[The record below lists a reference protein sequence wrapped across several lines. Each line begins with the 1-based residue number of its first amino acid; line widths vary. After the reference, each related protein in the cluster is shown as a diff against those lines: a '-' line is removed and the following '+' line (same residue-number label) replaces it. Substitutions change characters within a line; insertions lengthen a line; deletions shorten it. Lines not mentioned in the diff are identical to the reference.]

1 MKKKG
6 RDDVCWMS
14 LRRILVSVV
23 FAAVTLVPAFAHPH
37 VFINNKMTVLF
48 DDGKL
53 KGITF
58 RWTFDEMFSEMI
70 LTDFKPDAG
79 GSFSAKT
86 ASGIKA
92 GAFDNLENY
101 HYFLAFSIG
110 NRPLKK
116 IQIEEFTPSVVEGG
130 KLVYAFFVPLNVPV
144 TPQEQAVRVT
154 VYDDSY
160 YVAFDVMHADDAVIK
175 GAEGVSVTLSVEK
188 TRVKPVWPGQY
199 MPDQLVIR
207 CKESS

>member
-1 MKKKG
+1 
-6 RDDVCWMS
+6 MS
-14 LRRILVSVV
+14 YATPARRLLVSLI
-23 FAAVTLVPAFAHPH
+23 FAVAVLVPAFAHPH
-37 VFINNKMTVLF
+37 VFINNRMTVLF
-48 DDGKL
+48 EDGKL
-53 KGITF
+53 KGISF
-58 RWTFDEMFSEMI
+58 RWTFDEMFSAMI

-79 GSFSAKT
+79 GSFGAK
-86 ASGIKA
+86 AAGSIKT

-101 HYFLAFSIG
+101 HYFLAFSVG
-110 NRPLKK
+110 NKPLKK
-116 IQIEEFTPSVVEGG
+116 IQVQQFTPSVVEGG
-130 KLVYAFFVPLNVPV
+130 KLVYAFFVPLNLPV
-144 TPQEQAVRVT
+144 TAQEQAVRVT

-175 GAEGVSVTLSVEK
+175 GAEGISVALSVEK

>member
-1 MKKKG
+1 MKKKDRGDVG
-6 RDDVCWMS
+6 RMS
-14 LRRILVSVV
+14 LRRILVSVI
-23 FAAVTLVPAFAHPH
+23 FAAVTVVPVFAHPH

-48 DDGKL
+48 EGGML
-53 KGITF
+53 KGIAF
-58 RWTFDEMFSEMI
+58 RWTFDEMFSAMI
-70 LTDFKPDAG
+70 LTDFKPDAE

-110 NRPLKK
+110 NKPLKK

-130 KLVYAFFVPLNVPV
+130 KLVYAFFVPLNLPV
-144 TPQEQAVRVT
+144 TGQEQAVRVT